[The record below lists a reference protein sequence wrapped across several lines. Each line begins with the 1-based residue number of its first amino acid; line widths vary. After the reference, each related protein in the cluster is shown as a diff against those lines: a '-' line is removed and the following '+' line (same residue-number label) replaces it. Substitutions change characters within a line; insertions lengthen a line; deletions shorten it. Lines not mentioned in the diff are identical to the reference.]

1 MPVFRIRTATVADE
15 PAAIVEGTSTYDAND
30 ASSDALPA
38 TSIVKESEAASPSVS
53 VAVYVYPVASCLF
66 VGVPARSAG
75 AYFSRAQVD
84 ACMAD
89 DAPVIQFPAPAAWD
103 DTPEPVRRV
112 EMAVWI
118 TGHLDPLLER
128 LDLERRHVFGFD
140 FARRIALSVVAP
152 IEIGG
157 RNALRCPFLLEL
169 HRVPHAQQFQV
180 LDHIAGRLPRFG
192 GAAMDA
198 TGAGSAVAEAMADK
212 WGSLIEEVSITQP
225 WWAEWMSKYKARVDD
240 GEIVIPRSADVL
252 SDHRAVQLVN
262 GTPKLP
268 AGQTARGGR
277 HGDSVVALALG
288 CQAAGQAVGPPTA
301 DSAGGRVSTGED
313 WRRSFITGGQ
323 RGAADGLAGWVS

>member
-1 MPVFRIRTATVADE
+1 
-15 PAAIVEGTSTYDAND
+15 
-30 ASSDALPA
+30 
-38 TSIVKESEAASPSVS
+38 
-53 VAVYVYPVASCLF
+53 
-66 VGVPARSAG
+66 
-75 AYFSRAQVD
+75 
-84 ACMAD
+84 MAD

-225 WWAEWMSKYKARVDD
+225 WWAEWMSKYKGARRRRRDRHSPFGRRALGSPRRAARQRD
-240 GEIVIPRSADVL
+240 GRSSQPVRPRAEAATETASWRWRSAA
-252 SDHRAVQLVN
+252 RR
-262 GTPKLP
+262 P
-268 AGQTARGGR
+268 A
-277 HGDSVVALALG
+277 
-288 CQAAGQAVGPPTA
+288 QAVGPPTA